1 MKRILL
7 LFCIMNLVS
16 FAKGQISIIEKS
28 EIGTTQNKPKEKIET
43 VIPYDSLYPIVMLQ
57 DTIIDK
63 RIIGQKLFLPRTN
76 NPIAL
81 YTSSFK
87 RIHCETIDFE
97 QNYDGILKEVTL
109 ITNVY
114 KPDNKCLKP
123 RYSNETYKIKTSAID
138 SISNRYYR
146 ILDAFGWNSHG
157 SKIVNKSIDI
167 GMELTANHT
176 DNSAIIDI
184 RKCTDVTLKL
194 KDDISGDTVFYNLSQ
209 GGGKVIY
216 NGITYSQTYSPT
228 DFISVGYYSKLKQ
241 LYEGK
246 NMVWYLGSVHYDS
259 VWENREKISDS
270 ENKIIDFINSTE
282 YSKAEVGQNFKCT
295 AIKLYHNENFNTIVA
310 VLKNDNKEITISCP
324 NNLMDREY
332 VRNDLFGIDLF
343 NNDFTSYITPKLHT
357 NLDKFLLEEDVNMIE
372 TDKKF
377 VKFKKDL
384 NRNSTY
390 DPKEERL
397 NECIKLY
404 GKKNGTL
411 IANYSIAIGMTR
423 TMCESAGFN
432 FASSMTT
439 KQGKTVIMRSTY
451 ERAVLVNGIVT
462 KIYKF

>member
-1 MKRILL
+1 MKRILIL
-7 LFCIMNLVS
+7 LCIINLAS

-28 EIGTTQNKPKEKIET
+28 EISTTPKKSKEKKES
-43 VIPYDSLYPIVMLQ
+43 VIPYDSLYPIIMLQ

-81 YTSSFK
+81 YSCSFK
-87 RIHCETIDFE
+87 RIHCETTDYE
-97 QNYDGILKEVTL
+97 QNYDGILKDVTL
-109 ITNVY
+109 VTNVY
-114 KPDNKCLKP
+114 KPYNKCLKP

-138 SISNRYYR
+138 SISNRYYT
-146 ILDAFGWNSHG
+146 ILDAFGQNSHE
-157 SKIVNKSIDI
+157 SKIVDKSINI
-167 GMELTANHT
+167 GLELSANQT

-194 KDDISGDTVFYNLSQ
+194 KDDISGDTVFYNLSE
-209 GGGKVIY
+209 GGGKAIY
-216 NGITYSQTYSPT
+216 NGITYFRTYEPT
-228 DFISVGYYSKLKQ
+228 DFISVRYYSKLKQ

-246 NMVWYLGSVHYDS
+246 NMVWYLGSIHYDS
-259 VWENREKISDS
+259 TWETREKISDS
-270 ENKIIDFINSTE
+270 ENKIIDIINSTE
-282 YSKAEVGQNFKCT
+282 YSKAEVGQKFKCT
-295 AIKLYHNENFNTIVA
+295 AIKLYHNGNDNTIIA

-324 NNLMDREY
+324 NNLMDKEY
-332 VRNDLFGIDLF
+332 VSNDLFGIDLF
-343 NNDFTSYITPKLHT
+343 NNNFTSYITPKLHT

-372 TDKKF
+372 TDKEF
-377 VKFKKDL
+377 VKYKKHL
-384 NRNSTY
+384 NTNTTY
-390 DPKEERL
+390 DPKDGRL

-411 IANYSIAIGMTR
+411 IANYSITIGMTR